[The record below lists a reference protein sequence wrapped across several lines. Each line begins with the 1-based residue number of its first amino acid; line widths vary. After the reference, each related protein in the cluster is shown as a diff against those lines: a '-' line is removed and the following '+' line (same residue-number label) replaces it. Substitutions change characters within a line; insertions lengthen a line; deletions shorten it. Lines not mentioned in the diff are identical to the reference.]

1 MTHKLELDAIDDR
14 SGAEDERGKAGQDDH
29 RIEGQ
34 QEVIVVISWKKQNK
48 TDFRSVYKLAE

>member
-34 QEVIVVISWKKQNK
+34 QEVIVVIS
-48 TDFRSVYKLAE
+48 